1 MKDYL
6 TGRFLRTRVERNRG
20 AQKSAVE
27 AGKTYNTASIGNI
40 KFISVG
46 DGALTVSFQWMD
58 YLWLWRP
65 VEALRGE

>member
-1 MKDYL
+1 
-6 TGRFLRTRVERNRG
+6 
-20 AQKSAVE
+20 VE

-46 DGALTVSFQWMD
+46 DEAPTVSFQWMD